1 MQGAEGLASFC
12 DEDPRVRLVPG
23 ELLSPGGVSIELR
36 RWLAEHAAWEPARI
50 AFLERAFSL
59 YWSRASIL
67 ASRSPDWL
75 PPRRRNLALVQCAH
89 DVLPYA
95 QILNTSCW
103 TLYDVDF
110 DPERSD
116 PEFAAYLLVHG
127 DRMASTGEVTQAAVR
142 NAAYWFERDAEEIA
156 AFRRA
161 AAASTRPDAAAFRA
175 LADAIDGLRH
185 CADAHLRPPA
195 IVAAYRTIPG
205 SSLLV
210 PPAQEALLPR
220 LVQTWTEVARAVVN
234 EHRRHAQQPDPQALA
249 DLGAWLADMVPSVGI
264 TARGKL
270 VWDPREPTRLGMLR
284 AELRPA
290 CGSAIRSIHAD
301 LRVAAAKTA
310 DFRAAL
316 RQPDTLPRP
325 DPRLE
330 QSGYV
335 YLHRE
340 LALLAYD
347 LHEPGIDRLAL
358 PALPYARAML
368 GARALHEWSH
378 LAEEAGWIR
387 RTIRDEAWAAR
398 VDRCRQ
404 AFATAIEQA
413 PKALQRLTDASP
425 NELVEGI
432 VTRLGDFRANL
443 VLAALATSS
452 EREAYV
458 RQNVRSLRGTG
469 GPWTRLARYL
479 YEAQYLRFS
488 ACTDRRDTFF
498 AATGF
503 DTEFLDRGVLSEAC
517 FNELWAAVDGLCDP
531 WEPDPTYLQLP

>member
-1 MQGAEGLASFC
+1 MLRAEGLASFC
-12 DEDPRVRLVPG
+12 DEDPRVLLVPG
-23 ELLSPGGVSIELR
+23 ELLSPGGVSVELR
-36 RWLAEHAAWEPARI
+36 RWLAERVAWEPSRI
-50 AFLERAFSL
+50 DFLDRAFSL
-59 YWSRASIL
+59 YWIRASTL
-67 ASRSPDWL
+67 ASRSPDWP
-75 PPRRRNLALVQCAH
+75 PPRRRNLALVHRAY
-89 DVLPYA
+89 DVLPYT

-110 DPERSD
+110 DPHLGD
-116 PEFAAYLLVHG
+116 PEFAAYLLIHG

-142 NAAYWFERDAEEIA
+142 NAAYWFDRNAAEIA

-161 AAASTRPDAAAFRA
+161 AAASTRPDAAAFCA
-175 LADAIDGLRH
+175 LGDAIDGLRQ
-185 CADAHLRPPA
+185 CADAYLRPPA
-195 IVAAYRTIPG
+195 IVAAHRTIPA

-210 PPAQEALLPR
+210 PPAQEEVPPR
-220 LVQTWTEVARAVVN
+220 LVHTWTEIAHAVVN
-234 EHRRHAQQPDPQALA
+234 EHRRHAQQPDPRALA
-249 DLGAWLADMVPSVGI
+249 VLCAWLADSSPPVVI

-270 VWDPREPTRLGMLR
+270 AWDPREPKRLGALR

-290 CGSAIRSIHAD
+290 CGAAIRSIQAD
-301 LRVAAAKTA
+301 LCVAAAKTA
-310 DFRAAL
+310 EFRAAL

-325 DPRLE
+325 DPQLA
-330 QSGYV
+330 QTGYV

-387 RTIRDEAWAAR
+387 RTITGDAWTAR
-398 VDRCRQ
+398 LDRCRQ
-404 AFATAIEQA
+404 AFAAAIDQA
-413 PKALQRLTDASP
+413 PSTLRRLPDASP
-425 NELVEGI
+425 SELVDGI

-443 VLAALATSS
+443 VLAALATPS

-458 RQNVRSLRGTG
+458 RQNVRRLRGTG

-488 ACTDRRDTFF
+488 MCADQRDTFF

-503 DTEFLDRGVLSEAC
+503 DTEFLANGVLSQAS
-517 FNELWAAVDGLCDP
+517 FDELWAAVDGLCDP
-531 WEPDPTYLQLP
+531 WEPDPACLQLP